1 MLIKRFK
8 QLQDTQTGTYQLF
21 VSTSRWLA
29 IRLDFIVATYATCLT
44 FAFIPLSQSEKF
56 QSLLQ
61 LSVGSVGVVLSA
73 TSNMLGTLS
82 WGIRQSS
89 EAENN
94 FTSVERI
101 IDYANL
107 PPEGEGGEIT
117 KKIVFNRKESKACI
131 NRILSPSTSANH
143 QIYRGGSVKF
153 DQVSFNYYKGGRI
166 VLKNISFD
174 VKPGEK
180 IGVVGRTGAGKSSII
195 AALFRINPIK
205 GGKILINGVDTSKGL
220 PSLLID
226 LDITFH

>member
-1 MLIKRFK
+1 M
-8 QLQDTQTGTYQLF
+8 
-21 VSTSRWLA
+21 STSRWLA

-94 FTSVERI
+94 FTSVERV

-107 PPEGEGGEIT
+107 PPEEKSSDEIT
-117 KKIVFNRKESKACI
+117 KKIVFNRKESRACI
-131 NRILSPSTSANH
+131 NRILSPVTSANH
-143 QIYRGGSVKF
+143 QINQGGSVKF
-153 DQVSFNYYKGGRI
+153 ENVVFNYY
-166 VLKNISFD
+166 
-174 VKPGEK
+174 
-180 IGVVGRTGAGKSSII
+180 TGLLNDIYSGK
-195 AALFRINPIK
+195 
-205 GGKILINGVDTSKGL
+205 V
-220 PSLLID
+220 
-226 LDITFH
+226 

>member
-1 MLIKRFK
+1 MS
-8 QLQDTQTGTYQLF
+8 TLF
-21 VSTSRWLA
+21 SSKNQFL
-29 IRLDFIVATYATCLT
+29 
-44 FAFIPLSQSEKF
+44 
-56 QSLLQ
+56 
-61 LSVGSVGVVLSA
+61 VGVVLSA

-117 KKIVFNRKESKACI
+117 KKVVFNRNESKACI
-131 NRILSPSTSANH
+131 NRILSPSSSANH
-143 QIYRGGSVKF
+143 QIYQGGSVKF

-166 VLKNISFD
+166 VLNNISFD
-174 VKPGEK
+174 VRPGEK

-195 AALFRINPIK
+195 AALFRINPIES
-205 GGKILINGVDTSKGL
+205 GKILINGVDTSNGS
-220 PSLLID
+220 PQ
-226 LDITFH
+226 